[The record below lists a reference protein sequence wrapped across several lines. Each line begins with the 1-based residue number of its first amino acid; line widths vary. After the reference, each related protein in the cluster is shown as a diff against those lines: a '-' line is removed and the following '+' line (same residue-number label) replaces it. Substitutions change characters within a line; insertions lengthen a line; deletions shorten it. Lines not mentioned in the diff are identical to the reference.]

1 MQEISVD
8 ATSLGSKEFRQL
20 YGVKYAYVTGAMFR
34 GIASKEL
41 VVRIGNNGLL
51 GYFGSGGL
59 SLTEVEENLTYIK
72 ANLNDNCVFGMNV
85 LPDDTDDDLTLIKL
99 YLRHGVRFIE
109 AAAHMQISAALVLF
123 RVKGIRRLAD
133 GRIICENHILGKVS
147 RTEVAEAFLSPPPER
162 LLNAL
167 EQKGLI
173 TQAEMELA
181 RLVPVASE
189 IVVEAD
195 SGGHTDMGIPTV
207 VFPAIKHLG
216 QQLKA
221 RYQYQ
226 QSIFIGQAGGIGS
239 PEAAAAAFLMGAD
252 FILTGSINQC
262 TVEAGTSDAV
272 KDLLQHVG
280 IQDTSYA
287 PAGDMFE
294 MGAKVQV
301 LKRGV
306 FFPSRANKLF
316 DLYQH
321 YNSLEEI
328 PDSVRAQV
336 EERFFKK
343 SFAAIW
349 EDVREYLIAEGREQE
364 ISMYETHPKKKM
376 SRVFRWYFAH
386 TTQMALQGELK
397 DKVDFQIHTGP
408 ALGVF
413 NQWVKG
419 TDLERWPNRHVDEIA
434 EALMQA
440 TAVHLQNFMLDYT
453 QRKECSGF

>member
-1 MQEISVD
+1 MKQISVS
-8 ATSLGSKEFRQL
+8 ATSLGSNEFKQL
-20 YGVKYAYVTGAMFR
+20 YGIKYAYVTGAMFR
-34 GIASKEL
+34 GIASREL
-41 VVRIGNNGLL
+41 VVTIGNSGLL

-59 SLTEVEENLTYIK
+59 SLTEVEENIKYIR
-72 ANLNDNCVFGMNV
+72 ANLREGSVYGMNL
-85 LPDDTDDDLTLIKL
+85 LPESNEADLATIDL
-99 YLRHGVRFIE
+99 YLRYGVTHIE
-109 AAAHMQISAALVLF
+109 AAAHMQMTAALVLF
-123 RVKGIRRLAD
+123 RVKGIRQLAD
-133 GRIICENHILGKVS
+133 GKIICKHHVLGKVS

-162 LLNAL
+162 LLK
-167 EQKGLI
+167 QLI
-173 TQAEMELA
+173 EEGYITESERMLA

-189 IVVEAD
+189 LVVEAD

-207 VFPAIKHLG
+207 VFPSIKRLSE
-216 QQLKA
+216 QLK
-221 RYQYQ
+221 QKHNYQ

-272 KDLLQHVG
+272 KDLLQQVC

-294 MGAKVQV
+294 IGAKVQV

-321 YNSLEEI
+321 YNSLDEI
-328 PDSVRAQV
+328 PESVRTQI

-343 SFAAIW
+343 SFTDIW
-349 EDVREYLIAEGREQE
+349 NDVREYLIAAGREKE
-364 ISMYETHPKKKM
+364 IQIYEAHPKKKM
-376 SRVFRWYFAH
+376 SRVFRWYFGH

-419 TDLERWPNRHVDEIA
+419 TDMELWRKRHVDELA
-434 EALMQA
+434 ELLMQA
-440 TAVHLQNFMLDYT
+440 TAIHLQDFMSGYT
-453 QRKECSGF
+453 EQVDCA